1 MRYGGEMNPVK
12 RIARDRCCGVI
23 VDVQEFFLA
32 QVDKRLCSRLITN
45 IGNLARL
52 LDYFQI
58 PLTVTLERPLA
69 VKGSLPKEI
78 GRHLGGRA
86 RRFEKDFFDF
96 SKDRKIRDHLAGL
109 KRPQVIVAGCETDV
123 CILQSCLGLIALG
136 YEVFVIA
143 ELIFSSARDTDA
155 AVERMKTAG
164 AVFVTYKTLYYELVE
179 AVQGEPRTDK
189 MFATLGPFPDDQPD
203 TAIP

>member
-32 QVDKRLCSRLITN
+32 QVDKRLRSRLITN

-86 RRFEKDFFDF
+86 RRFEKDFFDI
-96 SKDRKIRDHLAGL
+96 SKDKKIRDHLADL

-136 YEVFVIA
+136 YEVFVMA

-189 MFATLGPFPDDQPD
+189 MFAALGPFPDDLPD